1 MNISTSY
8 TSLSNT
14 DLSLKSGPVSA
25 VQIKIQNDVSDKVQ
39 SNSEPVVALSP
50 QSPSELPQNVSPTYA
65 KPVAGSVEFNSQ
77 IIPENEQ
84 PSASSQTSDESTNH
98 TDDGAGRET
107 TSETDPTD
115 EQNSTQ
121 SASQTEHHDKPYSEY
136 SEEELA
142 LIDSLQLRE
151 TEVEAHE
158 RAHATVGG
166 QYAGSPSYSYKTG
179 PDGVKYAVSG
189 EVSIDTSPVSGDP
202 QASLQKAKQIKAAA
216 LAPAEPSSQDIKV
229 AAKADQMATQAR
241 NEILAENANDSS
253 AKDANGNSHKSASQP
268 NYGTSVPEH
277 FNGQESLS
285 ASNMQVNRSG
295 YLMDNETQIQMQD
308 RNLHINELYQNS
320 DKILASSHLNIQ
332 A

>member
-1 MNISTSY
+1 M
-8 TSLSNT
+8 
-14 DLSLKSGPVSA
+14 
-25 VQIKIQNDVSDKVQ
+25 
-39 SNSEPVVALSP
+39 
-50 QSPSELPQNVSPTYA
+50 
-65 KPVAGSVEFNSQ
+65 
-77 IIPENEQ
+77 
-84 PSASSQTSDESTNH
+84 
-98 TDDGAGRET
+98 
-107 TSETDPTD
+107 
-115 EQNSTQ
+115 
-121 SASQTEHHDKPYSEY
+121 
-136 SEEELA
+136 
-142 LIDSLQLRE
+142 
-151 TEVEAHE
+151 
-158 RAHATVGG
+158 
-166 QYAGSPSYSYKTG
+166 
-179 PDGVKYAVSG
+179 
-189 EVSIDTSPVSGDP
+189 SGDP

-216 LAPAEPSSQDIKV
+216 LAPAEPSNQDIKV